1 MIFCKN
7 TIFAFLLIGALFCYS
22 HAELYPDEVVLDTNY
37 NESSSSSKTGIVIG
51 SVLTGIGV
59 VFLIAAATYTPDKE
73 DNKKSNT
80 HTTDCG
86 NSSSNACLA
95 SQFADTFKDFELDLG
110 GAFLAGIGFIFA
122 LIGVPILIYNIGKNS
137 ITPNHPLMNED
148 FVYSPERYKPQKSSI
163 QIKFTPTVNF
173 MKSSAGFN
181 ATLRF

>member
-51 SVLTGIGV
+51 SVLTGLGV
-59 VFLIAAATYTPDKE
+59 VFFISAAVYTPEKE
-73 DNKKSNT
+73 ENT
-80 HTTDCG
+80 SLKDCLNN
-86 NSSSNACLA
+86 NSCSLVG
-95 SQFADTFKDFELDLG
+95 DLTVPVLG
-110 GAFLAGIGFIFA
+110 GASLLFL

-148 FVYSPERYKPQKSSI
+148 FVYSSKRYRPQKSSI